1 MTDYISGRV
10 AELTPTR
17 LVIDNQ
23 GIGYAVEISLQT
35 YAAFEGKSEGTVY
48 IQQQANPR
56 EGTTVEYG
64 FATKSER
71 ELFCQITSVSG
82 IGAASARMILSS
94 LSPDELR
101 EAILSENTNT
111 IKSVKGIGLKSAQRL
126 ILELK
131 DKIIKGGSADAEA
144 LFFAEKNEN
153 VEEASSALQ
162 ILGFNKQNIDKAIKA
177 ILKKNPTA
185 KVEDI
190 IKEAL
195 KML

>member
-131 DKIIKGGSADAEA
+131 DKIIKGGSADAET
-144 LFFAEKNEN
+144 LFFTEKNEN

>member
-1 MTDYISGRV
+1 MTDYISGRI

-35 YAAFEGKSEGTVY
+35 YAAFEGKSDGTVY

-56 EGTTVEYG
+56 EGTTVDYG
-64 FATKSER
+64 FASKGER

-94 LSPDELR
+94 LSTDELR
-101 EAILSENTNT
+101 EAILAENANT

-131 DKIIKGGSADAEA
+131 DKILKGGSSESET

-162 ILGFNKQNIDKAIKA
+162 ILGFSKQNIDKAIKA

-190 IKEAL
+190 IKDAL